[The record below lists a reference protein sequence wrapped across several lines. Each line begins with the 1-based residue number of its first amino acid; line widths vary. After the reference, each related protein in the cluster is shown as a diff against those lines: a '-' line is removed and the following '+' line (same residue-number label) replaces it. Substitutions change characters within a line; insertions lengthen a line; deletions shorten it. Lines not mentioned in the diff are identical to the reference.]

1 MADTSDFFANYL
13 PNKLSEN
20 PDLVSDINAVYVFEI
35 EDAGTWTVDLTGE
48 GTIAEGGH
56 DDPGCT
62 VNAAKADFE
71 AMLDNPSQ
79 AMMLFMSGK
88 LKVSNVGLG
97 ISLQKLLS

>member
-1 MADTSDFFANYL
+1 MADTADFFANYL
-13 PNKLSEN
+13 PNKLNEN
-20 PDLVSDINAVYVFEI
+20 PDLVKDINAIYVFEI

-48 GTIAEGGH
+48 GTIEEGSH
-56 DDPGCT
+56 DEPGCVVT
-62 VNAAKADFE
+62 AEKEDFE